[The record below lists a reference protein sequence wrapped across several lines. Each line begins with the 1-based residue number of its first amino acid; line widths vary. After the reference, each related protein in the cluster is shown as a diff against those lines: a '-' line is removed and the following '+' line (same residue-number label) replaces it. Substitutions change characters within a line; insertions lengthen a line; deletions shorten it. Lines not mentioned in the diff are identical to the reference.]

1 VGVALPT
8 PGRAGTARRCGF
20 GKRDGKEYERNR
32 RLKVPQKPNRPE
44 PGGYGPGAVQGLFK
58 VDVTAW
64 RRADTPGGCT
74 SGAGTAGAG
83 IVVGT

>member
-44 PGGYGPGAVQGLFK
+44 PGGYGPGAVR
-58 VDVTAW
+58 T
-64 RRADTPGGCT
+64 RRCGPLPFAVAVR
-74 SGAGTAGAG
+74 SGNFGPIHGWFG
-83 IVVGT
+83 RRPR